1 MLFWFIFFSYS
12 ILQLNPRFCKRFA
25 QHIVLIDN
33 FQKNP
38 KISEYLGHYEIKGN
52 TLIFYVEK
60 LITKK
65 ETIELKEIQL
75 LKFPITP
82 VSEVTLM
89 NGELTRKRI
98 QIGSHEYFLFFGN
111 PRK

>member
-1 MLFWFIFFSYS
+1 MKGKELFSGDI
-12 ILQLNPRFCKRFA
+12 
-25 QHIVLIDN
+25 N
-33 FQKNP
+33 F
-38 KISEYLGHYEIKGN
+38 LW
-52 TLIFYVEK
+52 EK